1 MFGIS
6 IFKMKFF
13 ETSKYHSFKKSTY
26 ITLRWIGI
34 IGQLI
39 AVNFVYFFISSDFD
53 FVTSNLVIFFGIL
66 SNLYLIFVYKKTQ
79 LSDRSAFLFLLIDI
93 VQLGILL
100 YLSGGITNPFV
111 IFILIPSVFSSS
123 NLSFRTNTMLV
134 ILTVIIIIFLTFNHH
149 DLPIN
154 LNSEFHNNHYF
165 YYSIPTSLLIAL
177 VFLNYFAM
185 TFGTQSRLRKEA
197 LGKME
202 EVMAKEHEL
211 LSLGGQAA
219 AAAHSLGTPLSTINI
234 IAQDLSK
241 QFKGQKD
248 LEKDIELLNSQVNRC
263 KEILKRLTLNPVEE
277 DEFIDKDIS
286 VRDYLN
292 EIILSFKEISGKN
305 FLLNFDQDSN
315 SKKITKSI
323 EIVYGLRNF
332 IGNANKFANQNI
344 FINLKSDSQITEIS
358 IEDDGD
364 GYPRD
369 ILSKIGEP
377 YLKSNNLQDKSKTG
391 LGLGLFI
398 GKTLLEKNFAFVSCR
413 NSKTRTG
420 AEVIIRWNNKDLF
433 NI

>member
-1 MFGIS
+1 ME
-6 IFKMKFF
+6 FF
-13 ETSKYHSFKKSTY
+13 VTSKYHSFKKSTY

-39 AVNFVYFFISSDFD
+39 AVNFVYFFLNSSFD
-53 FVTSNLVIFFGIL
+53 FVTSNIVIFLGIL

-93 VQLGILL
+93 LQLGILL

-123 NLSFRTNTMLV
+123 NLSLRTNTLLV
-134 ILTVIIIIFLTFNHH
+134 ILTVIIIIFLTFSYE

-154 LNSEFHNNHYF
+154 LNSDFHNNHYF
-165 YYSIPTSLLIAL
+165 YFSIPTSLIIAL

-185 TFGTQSRLRKEA
+185 TFGAQSRLRKEA

-219 AAAHSLGTPLSTINI
+219 AAAHSLGTPLSTITI
-234 IAQDLSK
+234 IANDLMK
-241 QFKGQKD
+241 QFEGQKD
-248 LEKDIELLNSQVNRC
+248 MEKDIELLNSQVDRC
-263 KEILKRLTLNPVEE
+263 NKILKRLTLNPVEE
-277 DEFIDKDIS
+277 DEFIDKDINI
-286 VRDYLN
+286 RNYLS
-292 EIILSFKEISGKN
+292 EIISSFKEISKKE
-305 FLLNFDQDSN
+305 FFFNFDQDSN
-315 SKKITKSI
+315 PKKITKSI

-332 IGNANKFANQNI
+332 IGNANKFAKKTI
-344 FINLKSDSQITEIS
+344 FINLKSDSEITEIT
-358 IEDDGD
+358 IEDDGN

-369 ILSKIGEP
+369 IISKIGEP
-377 YLKSNNLQDKSKTG
+377 YLKSNYLNEKSKEG

-398 GKTLLEKNFAFVSCR
+398 GKTLLEKNFASVTCR
-413 NSKTRTG
+413 NSKTRSG
-420 AEVIIRWNNKDLF
+420 AEVNIKWKNKELF